1 MRSTQTRETYS
12 DIRWDFSQPDEDPD
26 SVNEYSHEY
35 SQDLVISQNNGFR
48 RDRRNSKGAVGGD
61 FLVYRRYYE
70 ESSTLGHGP
79 IPFSYDPSGL
89 PARPYYL
96 TPQFAITPNVRNH
109 SFPLPLPSDRSWL
122 NSKASEAISQIAPN
136 KPAFSLASFLGE
148 LREGLPSAALIGR
161 TGRER
166 ASRTLGAG
174 DEYLNVEFGW
184 KPLLSDIRKFSHA
197 VKNADRI
204 LDEFENGAGKLVRR
218 NHKFPTKLEITDPRV
233 VHPNIT
239 MVPTINGFHYGSVGT
254 GVLTEQ
260 ITTRHELW
268 FTAAFM
274 YGIPPR
280 GTPQGYSA
288 RANKLLGT
296 NLSPQMLWEL
306 APWSWA
312 LDWAG
317 NVGTL
322 AENLTLFNSDCL
334 VMPWNYIMEQ
344 KTTEVLY
351 EWRSHGADVYRQY
364 PGRHHSSQKFT
375 TVMKYRQ
382 HGTPFG
388 FNIDWP
394 EFSARQLA
402 ILASLGISKAG

>member
-1 MRSTQTRETYS
+1 
-12 DIRWDFSQPDEDPD
+12 
-26 SVNEYSHEY
+26 
-35 SQDLVISQNNGFR
+35 
-48 RDRRNSKGAVGGD
+48 
-61 FLVYRRYYE
+61 
-70 ESSTLGHGP
+70 
-79 IPFSYDPSGL
+79 
-89 PARPYYL
+89 
-96 TPQFAITPNVRNH
+96 
-109 SFPLPLPSDRSWL
+109 L
-122 NSKASEAISQIAPN
+122 NSKASEAIRKIAPN
-136 KPAFSLASFLGE
+136 KPAASLANFLGE

-161 TGRER
+161 TARNR

-197 VKNADRI
+197 VKNSDRI
-204 LDEFENGAGKLVRR
+204 LSEFENGAGKLLRR
-218 NHKFPTKLEITDPRV
+218 NHEFETKLEIDGPNV
-233 VHPNIT
+233 VHNNIP

-254 GVLTEQ
+254 GVLTSTT
-260 ITTRHELW
+260 TTRHELW
-268 FTAAFM
+268 FSAAFM
-274 YGIPPR
+274 YAVPPR

-296 NLSPQMLWEL
+296 NLSPQLLWEL

-317 NVGTL
+317 NMGTL

-334 VMPWNYIMEQ
+334 VMPWNYIMER
-344 KTTEVLY
+344 KTVEVLF

-388 FNIDWP
+388 FHIDWP
-394 EFSARQLA
+394 EFSARQVA
-402 ILASLGISKAG
+402 ILASLGISRAG